1 MDIEAQF
8 SINQSRVEEI
18 TMRED
23 YGTLPMSMH
32 DDGFGDMGFDSDPQ
46 DLARDGL
53 DPNMEHNLFGESLHS
68 KEPIA
73 GTSRSVLDSIGHHNP
88 IDDGFGGEFGQ
99 PAAGLFEGDMFGDA
113 PMQTENLPAGAMTAR
128 TDSDDDMDH
137 FDGGAPSP
145 CPSDNSRPASR
156 LGGADADPDAT
167 LIGGGMAHELDAAG
181 FPAGPSSEAV
191 GGGAAAALEGQAG
204 ALPEEEE
211 SFALAPVEVAR
222 NAPKAKRKRKLIV
235 DEVKN
240 ISGEEMK
247 NQLANTA
254 DIVTTLDLAPP
265 TKRLMSWKETGGV
278 EKLFG
283 LPARE
288 IPARCLFLN
297 YQRNLTSRT
306 IDLEDFSVLGPADVL
321 ALEYQRP
328 ESPKQRGRKRKQPP
342 VAVNDLHSQ
351 SVQQQEASLPE
362 PDFVRDQS
370 ELLHAGLE
378 LRSELHAADA
388 AAMMPGTPSMHHLN
402 SPSSGSHLMASGLG
416 QLPGDLHHLTPAG
429 LCHGGM
435 TPHHTFDNMESI
447 PNLPADQVSAV
458 LNGSL
463 DNYGFDGGNNS
474 PGGGGLSDRVAN
486 DWHDDYDIPITSAPV
501 SGGWRGGNRQDNRYL
516 QRDFLTGRGAAGERD
531 GRAIRG
537 ASTEQ
542 ASSANVLRYPNETG
556 GEGELD
562 VVGVHAQ
569 EFQEDGECWPGRER
583 ERTWF

>member
-1 MDIEAQF
+1 
-8 SINQSRVEEI
+8 
-18 TMRED
+18 MRED

-32 DDGFGDMGFDSDPQ
+32 DDGFGEMGFDSDPQ

-53 DPNMEHNLFGESLHS
+53 DPGMEHNLFGESLHS
-68 KEPIA
+68 KDAIP

-99 PAAGLFEGDMFGDA
+99 PAVGLFEGDLFGEA
-113 PMQTENLPAGAMTAR
+113 PMQSENLPAGAMTAR
-128 TDSDDDMDH
+128 TDSDDDMDDH

-145 CPSDNSRPASR
+145 CPSEGSRPGSR
-156 LGGADADPDAT
+156 LGGGGDAAKDGS
-167 LIGGGMAHELDAAG
+167 GGGDAAAAGILPRSAGEELDAAG
-181 FPAGPSSEAV
+181 FPAGPSAEHQMV
-191 GGGAAAALEGQAG
+191 DGQLQPQ
-204 ALPEEEE
+204 LPAEDQEEEE
-211 SFALAPVEVAR
+211 SFALAPVEVLR
-222 NAPKAKRKRKLIV
+222 NAPKAKKKRKLIV

-247 NQLANTA
+247 NQLANTS

-288 IPARCLFLN
+288 IPARCLFQN

-328 ESPKQRGRKRKQPP
+328 DSPKQRGRKRKQPLLENAP
-342 VAVNDLHSQ
+342 
-351 SVQQQEASLPE
+351 QQNLTQGQEASLPE
-362 PDFVRDQS
+362 PDLMRDQS
-370 ELLHAGLE
+370 ELLPPGME
-378 LRSELHAADA
+378 LRHSELHGADA
-388 AAMMPGTPSMHHLN
+388 LSLPHMN
-402 SPSSGSHLMASGLG
+402 SPSGNNLMASGLG
-416 QLPGDLHHLTPAG
+416 QLPGDLHLTPAG

-463 DNYGFDGGNNS
+463 DNYGFDGGHHS
-474 PGGGGLSDRVAN
+474 PGGGLSDRVAN
-486 DWHDDYDIPITSAPV
+486 DWHDDYDIPITNTQV
-501 SGGWRGGNRQDNRYL
+501 SNRL
-516 QRDFLTGRGAAGERD
+516 GEK
-531 GRAIRG
+531 
-537 ASTEQ
+537 
-542 ASSANVLRYPNETG
+542 Y
-556 GEGELD
+556 
-562 VVGVHAQ
+562 
-569 EFQEDGECWPGRER
+569 
-583 ERTWF
+583 

>member
-1 MDIEAQF
+1 MECNELIPRFPPFSEVDIEAQF
-8 SINQSRVEEI
+8 SINQSRADEI

-53 DPNMEHNLFGESLHS
+53 DPNMDHNLFGESLHS
-68 KEPIA
+68 KEAIA

-99 PAAGLFEGDMFGDA
+99 PAAGLFEGDLFGEA
-113 PMQTENLPAGAMTAR
+113 PMQSENLPAGAMTAR
-128 TDSDDDMDH
+128 TDSDDDMDDH

-145 CPSDNSRPASR
+145 CPSDGSRPGSR
-156 LGGADADPDAT
+156 LGGAGKELDPDAT
-167 LIGGGMAHELDAAG
+167 LVPQTAGPEELDAAG
-181 FPAGPSSEAV
+181 FPAGPSTDLPA
-191 GGGAAAALEGQAG
+191 GTMDDQQAAL
-204 ALPEEEE
+204 PEEE
-211 SFALAPVEVAR
+211 SFALAPVEVLR

-247 NQLANTA
+247 NQLANTS

-288 IPARCLFLN
+288 IPARCLFQN

-306 IDLEDFSVLGPADVL
+306 IDLEDFSILGPADVL

-328 ESPKQRGRKRKQPP
+328 ESPKQRGRKRKQASMENLP
-342 VAVNDLHSQ
+342 VPQQPNLT
-351 SVQQQEASLPE
+351 QQEASLPE
-362 PDFVRDQS
+362 PDLMRDQS
-370 ELLHAGLE
+370 ELLPAGLE
-378 LRSELHAADA
+378 LRHSELHGTEAT
-388 AAMMPGTPSMHHLN
+388 MMPGTPTMHHHHLN
-402 SPSSGSHLMASGLG
+402 SPMASGLG
-416 QLPGDLHHLTPAG
+416 QLPGDLHLTPAG

-463 DNYGFDGGNNS
+463 DNYGFDGGHHS
-474 PGGGGLSDRVAN
+474 PGGGLSDRVAN
-486 DWHDDYDIPITSAPV
+486 DWHDDYDIPITNAPV
-501 SGGWRGGNRQDNRYL
+501 SGW
-516 QRDFLTGRGAAGERD
+516 E
-531 GRAIRG
+531 
-537 ASTEQ
+537 
-542 ASSANVLRYPNETG
+542 
-556 GEGELD
+556 
-562 VVGVHAQ
+562 
-569 EFQEDGECWPGRER
+569 ER
-583 ERTWF
+583 EGRKKKSLI